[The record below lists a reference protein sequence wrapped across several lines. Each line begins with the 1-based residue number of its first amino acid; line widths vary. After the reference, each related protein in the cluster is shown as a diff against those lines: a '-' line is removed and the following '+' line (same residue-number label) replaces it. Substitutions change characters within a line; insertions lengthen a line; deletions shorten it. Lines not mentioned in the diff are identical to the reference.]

1 VLTSDSPTITPE
13 LRLRAAIG
21 LAAYQHPKP
30 IPLRPESF
38 VGPVDYISP
47 KTAGEARQAVLDL
60 GERLARREISA
71 EAHALVSGIKVYL
84 GAMR

>member
-1 VLTSDSPTITPE
+1 
-13 LRLRAAIG
+13 
-21 LAAYQHPKP
+21 
-30 IPLRPESF
+30 
-38 VGPVDYISP
+38 
-47 KTAGEARQAVLDL
+47 VLDL